1 MRHPWVRDQII
12 KPMRRSL
19 PKGDRGYESFEDND
33 LAVEWCEN
41 RLLGEAPQVTAAY
54 PSLVTFQFFKGGPAD
69 LLQHLKAVTRMQMSH
84 TYCAII
90 SAGQAG
96 DGQVFLIKSGQVS
109 VRPYLSPITIRS
121 S

>member
-54 PSLVTFQFFKGGPAD
+54 PSLVTFQFFKGVLAD
-69 LLQHLKAVTRMQMSH
+69 LLQRLEAVTRMQLSH
-84 TYCAII
+84 TRYAII
-90 SAGQAG
+90 SASQAG
-96 DGQVFLIKSGQVS
+96 GGKVFLIESGQVS